1 MPVSARTHKPSK
13 PGRVH
18 RVETV
23 QRKVVQ
29 GMYGREWRKARAI
42 YLSEHPLCVHC
53 KDAGR
58 VKAAVVV
65 DHIQPH
71 RGDYGL
77 FWDRGNW
84 QALCVMHHN
93 VKTATEDGGFGNRG

>member
-1 MPVSARTHKPSK
+1 MPVSARTHKPGK

-18 RVETV
+18 RVEAV

-77 FWDRGNW
+77 FWDRSNW
-84 QALCVMHHN
+84 QALCVTHHN
-93 VKTATEDGGFGNRG
+93 RKTAAEDGGFGNG

>member
-1 MPVSARTHKPSK
+1 M
-13 PGRVH
+13 
-18 RVETV
+18 ETV

-29 GMYGREWRKARAI
+29 GMYGREWRKARAN

-93 VKTATEDGGFGNRG
+93 VKTATEDGGFGNG